1 MNALAAGPVAA
12 ASEGLLR
19 GVVRKVLEKIHE
31 AGAQNVGMG
40 TEEQK

>member
-1 MNALAAGPVAA
+1 MHVRARQAL
-12 ASEGLLR
+12 SYR
-19 GVVRKVLEKIHE
+19 VVRKVLEKIHE